1 MADMEKPPFSVSP
14 EAAEMIEDGLRFGD
28 TFPELAG
35 QLPTLSPGTGW
46 TFTDPDG
53 RVVEHFAGESWDVGY
68 GSPEE
73 VAGSGF
79 VPVAIGGRTLWFHP
93 EALDDLTGKRL
104 VVETAN
110 VGVLVPASRQKRLLR
125 AV

>member
-1 MADMEKPPFSVSP
+1 MDDPPFSVSP
-14 EAAEMIEDGLRFGD
+14 EAAALIEERLRFGD

-35 QLPTLSPGTGW
+35 QRPTLSPGTNW

-53 RVVEHFAGESWDVGY
+53 RVVEHFADESWNVGY
-68 GSPEE
+68 DPPEQI
-73 VAGSGF
+73 AASGF

-93 EALDDLTGKRL
+93 EALRDLTGKQL
-104 VVETAN
+104 VVETVD
-110 VGVLVPASRQKRLLR
+110 VGVPVSASRQSRLIR